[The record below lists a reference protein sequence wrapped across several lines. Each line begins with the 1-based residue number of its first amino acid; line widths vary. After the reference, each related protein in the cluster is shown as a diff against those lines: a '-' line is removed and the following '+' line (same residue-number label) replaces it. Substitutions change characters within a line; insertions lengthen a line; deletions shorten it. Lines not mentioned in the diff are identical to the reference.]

1 MRDSIRLAIAALLV
15 LPALASAQVRGLP
28 VVNNGAASGVG
39 IGAEIGLPNDEAGG
53 GTTLGAS
60 AGLGMGPLGLT
71 AAVSRSTPDNG
82 ATVWSQGAALS
93 LRLFG
98 GPLVPF
104 RVTLQGGA
112 AIWDEGA
119 IDGLHVPLSV
129 GFAATIPNPLFAIRP
144 WIAPRID
151 LVRTELNGV
160 SDGTVSEFGISG
172 GIELGFITG
181 LAIRVAYDRILTDDS
196 PSILSFGVGFALG
209 R

>member
-1 MRDSIRLAIAALLV
+1 
-15 LPALASAQVRGLP
+15 
-28 VVNNGAASGVG
+28 
-39 IGAEIGLPNDEAGG
+39 
-53 GTTLGAS
+53 
-60 AGLGMGPLGLT
+60 MGPLGLT